1 VTAQGAAGH
10 IVLEGAAKSVPF
22 QRKPLPP
29 REAQIA
35 AILYGRG
42 EASANDICRALDGAL
57 SNAAVRS
64 MLQRLIAKQIVRRT
78 LKGHRYIYSPAEQR
92 HVDPRE
98 ALRRVVEEHFGG
110 CFVRAKAELARLR

>member
-1 VTAQGAAGH
+1 MGAEFAIVEQGVA
-10 IVLEGAAKSVPF
+10 LVPF
-22 QRKPLPP
+22 QKKALPT

-35 AILYGRG
+35 AIVYERG
-42 EASANDICRALDGAL
+42 QASANDICRTLDFAL

-78 LKGHRYIYSPAEQR
+78 LRGHRYIYSPAEPR
-92 HVDPRE
+92 KPDPRE

-110 CFVRAKAELARLR
+110 CFARAKAELARLQ